1 MGRVTT
7 VRIFAAICAS
17 PAGIGTPAVL
27 SVLSAPS
34 TRLAA
39 SSSDHGD
46 VATKAS
52 KSSDRR

>member
-17 PAGIGTPAVL
+17 PAGIGTPAAF